1 MAAHNELGR
10 WGEDLA
16 AVFLREQGM
25 VVIDRDWHSGHRDID
40 IVAIERDTVVFVE
53 VKTRRNSVFGD
64 PVEAID
70 NAKLRNLRIAIDHY
84 VKSKRINQAFRLDV
98 ITIVGSP
105 DCGEPTITH
114 LRDVLFY

>member
-1 MAAHNELGR
+1 
-10 WGEDLA
+10 
-16 AVFLREQGM
+16 
-25 VVIDRDWHSGHRDID
+25 
-40 IVAIERDTVVFVE
+40 VFVE